1 MNPRVGKLRKCL
13 VAWVAWKVIQ
23 TWTRDAKKVSF
34 RFSANDAMPIPS
46 SFSVGGVSE
55 CFFRSVP
62 FLCTPPKT
70 KTESP
75 FPGVHFQVPCFRGS
89 NQYFVYL
96 FVEFPELLDSSYVF
110 NNSSCFRW
118 IKTMWPW
125 KKRWI
130 SRFQTNCSRYP
141 IPILMNIKSIQ
152 ILGELSSELQDF
164 LHVPKPSISSSYPRI
179 RWTRDCSGG
188 SVCGALW
195 PLSLGG
201 EAGRWPKKHGECI
214 WGFPKIVVP
223 NNHGVFLLKMIIL
236 GCFGRYGANIWMFP
250 NMVGIYHQPPNHPFY

>member
-1 MNPRVGKLRKCL
+1 ML
-13 VAWVAWKVIQ
+13 V
-23 TWTRDAKKVSF
+23 F
-34 RFSANDAMPIPS
+34 
-46 SFSVGGVSE
+46 GGVISILSI
-55 CFFRSVP
+55 CSWNFRSY
-62 FLCTPPKT
+62 
-70 KTESP
+70 SI
-75 FPGVHFQVPCFRGS
+75 QVMS
-89 NQYFVYL
+89 
-96 FVEFPELLDSSYVF
+96 

-130 SRFQTNCSRYP
+130 SRFQTTCSRYP

-164 LHVPKPSISSSYPRI
+164 LHVPKPISPSDRRI

-223 NNHGVFLLKMIIL
+223 NNHGFS
-236 GCFGRYGANIWMFP
+236 Y
-250 NMVGIYHQPPNHPFY
+250 